1 MKIQDTTKRA
11 RKKLTLKKE
20 TLRRLTPS
28 ELRLVA
34 GGYSKV
40 VPPRTLTFGC

>member
-20 TLRRLTPS
+20 TLRRLTPA

-34 GGYSKV
+34 GGGASMTGSM
-40 VPPRTLTFGC
+40 RC

>member
-1 MKIQDTTKRA
+1 MKTQDTTKPA
-11 RKKLTLKKE
+11 LNKLTLKKE

-34 GGYSKV
+34 GGGRIDS
-40 VPPRTLTFGC
+40 RAC